1 MKKALLLC
9 LFCGMMQN
17 IWAQTQTLNN
27 ILSATVRGTG
37 AIIKDNTVTGYY
49 SFAELDKKNSKA
61 TNYQLSIFDQNLA
74 PLSTKKFASQGD
86 LVALEASFN
95 GDLLMIKY
103 YDSKT
108 NKFSL
113 KTYDQNAEQVGSKS
127 IDAKKVIG
135 MAGAAQSDETETHTI
150 TPIEGLGFVHMVNKL
165 RGGGMSHTY
174 CEVTFIPNKA
184 EESGWKWEAPAK
196 SEFYESG
203 SYLGHNNNILLCL
216 INRRAKLMSKDL
228 EDFIVGIDLTT
239 GRKIFDKSLE
249 DKKYAVSLLNG
260 LSMEDGNFQLFGFYY
275 EKDAKTMSA
284 SSLGLFSFVMD
295 TTGTVQTRAYKS
307 WEDEVSKFLKVNEHG
322 KIKDVG
328 HLYFHKFIRTAD
340 NKVFAISE
348 QFKNNL
354 GGSIARSLLSGALGG
369 SAVVSTYNIEDLYL
383 FEFDDKFNL
392 KGVSIYDKSKST
404 YTLQGAVVGS
414 SRMVG
419 MLLKYLGEF
428 DYTFTQQS
436 KDKTKFSIGYVDY
449 DKTKGQKG
457 WYFGSI
463 NYSDGKLTT
472 DKVKFDT
479 KSTWQHV
486 YQGKPGY
493 VMISEYFKKEK
504 KMEFRM
510 EKVNF

>member
-1 MKKALLLC
+1 MKKVLLAC
-9 LFCGMMQN
+9 LLFSTMHHLG
-17 IWAQTQTLNN
+17 AQTQTLNN

-37 AIIKDNTVTGYY
+37 AIIKDNSVTGYY
-49 SFAELDKKNSKA
+49 SFAELDKKNSKS

-74 PLSTKKFASQGD
+74 PLSSKKFSSQGD
-86 LVALEASFN
+86 LTALEASFN

-103 YDSKT
+103 YDAKT

-113 KTYDQNAEQVGSKS
+113 KTYDQNAEQVGSKT

-135 MAGAAQSDETETHTI
+135 MSGAESQDETESHTI
-150 TPIEGLGFVHMVNKL
+150 TPLEGSGFLHVVNKL

-174 CEVTFIPNKA
+174 CEVTFIPNKP
-184 EESGWKWEAPAK
+184 EEGGWKWEAPASSK
-196 SEFYESG
+196 FYESG
-203 SYLGHNNNILLCL
+203 SYLGHNNNVLLCL
-216 INRRAKLMSKDL
+216 VNRRAKLMSTDL
-228 EDFIVGIDLTT
+228 EDFIIGIDMAT
-239 GRKIFDKSLE
+239 GRKIFDKPLE
-249 DKKYAVSLLNG
+249 DSQYAVSLMNG
-260 LSMEDGNFQLFGFYY
+260 LNMEDGNFQLFGFYY
-275 EKDAKTMSA
+275 EKDAKTMSSA
-284 SSLGLFSFVMD
+284 SLGLFSFVMD

-307 WEDEVSKFLKVNEHG
+307 WEKEVSKFLKVNENG

-328 HLYFHKFIRTAD
+328 NLHFHKFVRTAD
-340 NKVFAISE
+340 NKVFAIAE

-354 GGSIARSLLSGALGG
+354 GGSIARSMLSGALGG
-369 SAVVSTYNIEDLYL
+369 SAVVSTYNIEDMYI
-383 FEFDDKFNL
+383 FEFDEQFSL
-392 KGVSIYDKSKST
+392 KGVSIFDKTKSS
-404 YTLQGAVVGS
+404 YTLQGAVIGS

-419 MLLKYLGEF
+419 MLLKHLGQF
-428 DYTFTQQS
+428 DYTFTQLS
-436 KDKTKFSIGYVDY
+436 KDKSKFSVGYVDY

-472 DKVKFDT
+472 DRVKFDT

>member
-1 MKKALLLC
+1 MKKTLLFC

-17 IWAQTQTLNN
+17 LGAQTQTLNN

-49 SFAELDKKNSKA
+49 SFAELDKKNSKS
-61 TNYQLSIFDQNLA
+61 TNYQLSIYDQNLA
-74 PLSTKKFASQGD
+74 PLSSKKFASQGE

-103 YDSKT
+103 YDAKT
-108 NKFSL
+108 SKFSL
-113 KTYDQNAEQVGSKS
+113 KTYDQNAEQVNSKS
-127 IDAKKVIG
+127 IDAKKVMSSTG
-135 MAGAAQSDETETHTI
+135 GNNADETESHSI
-150 TPIEGLGFVHMVNKL
+150 TPIEGAGFIHMVNKIKGAMMG
-165 RGGGMSHTY
+165 RTY
-174 CEVTFIPNKA
+174 VEVTFIPNKS
-184 EESGWKWEAPAK
+184 EDLGWKWETPAK
-196 SEFYESG
+196 SEVHEAG
-203 SYLGHNNNILLCL
+203 TYLGHNNNVLLCL
-216 INRRAKLMSKDL
+216 VTRKAKLMSSDL
-228 EDFIVGIDLTT
+228 EDFIVGIDMAT

-249 DKKYAVSLLNG
+249 DKKYAVSLSNG
-260 LSMEDGNFQLFGFYY
+260 LSMDDGNFQLFGFYY

-295 TTGTVQTRAYKS
+295 TTGTVLTRTYKS
-307 WEDEVSKFLKVNEHG
+307 WQDEVSKFLKVNEHG

-340 NKVFAISE
+340 NKIFAISE
-348 QFKNNL
+348 QFKNNV
-354 GGSIARSLLSGALGG
+354 GGSVARSVLSAALGG
-369 SAVVSTYNIEDLYL
+369 SAVVSTYNIEDIYL
-383 FEFDDKFNL
+383 FEFDEKFNL
-392 KGVSIYDKSKST
+392 KGVSIYDKSKSS

-414 SRMVG
+414 SRIVG
-419 MLLKYLGEF
+419 VMLKYLGQF

-436 KDKTKFSIGYVDY
+436 KDKSKFSIGYVDY